1 MVPTL
6 STSGGELLL
15 TLIVSSK
22 ERSRPNLPVQ
32 APTKYELIVNLKTA
46 KALGLLLS
54 SLLEA
59 HTGRALVDYGRTM
72 RSPFRANWSRRRV
85 FDVQKKSNPR
95 GDCVRMFWNSPS
107 ECVAIGHKTASPARE
122 CCTSWTSCSG
132 PYSIRCANDN
142 YWRTRHNKTGKIT
155 SQYTN
160 KVSSR
165 GQCKN

>member
-1 MVPTL
+1 MPPVVFQTANM
-6 STSGGELLL
+6 SW
-15 TLIVSSK
+15 I
-22 ERSRPNLPVQ
+22 RSRADDGGLVSHCRDTVGQWRRTTSHVDRNLPVQ
-32 APTKYELIVNLKTA
+32 ASTKYELIVNLKTA

-132 PYSIRCANDN
+132 PYSIRCANDK
-142 YWRTRHNKTGKIT
+142 Y
-155 SQYTN
+155 
-160 KVSSR
+160 
-165 GQCKN
+165 